1 MEYNGKALADVFDPK
16 DPTKL
21 VRKAGEQLA
30 AFGDLRD
37 DGNKQTR
44 LLANSVSLIAGK
56 AVGATGTGYL
66 DVLAGYLSGTAS
78 NGGFYVQLPNPTG
91 YNNYTG
97 IVTLNNI
104 TASDAVQIDVRQGDA
119 LVAN

>member
-1 MEYNGKALADVFDPK
+1 RDITVGNID
-16 DPTKL
+16 
-21 VRKAGEQLA
+21 AGYSGSITLNA
-30 AFGDLRD
+30 AGDLRD

-66 DVLAGYLSGTAS
+66 DVLTGYLSGTAS

-91 YNNYTG
+91 YANYT
-97 IVTLNNI
+97 
-104 TASDAVQIDVRQGDA
+104 
-119 LVAN
+119 